1 MERRR
6 ITGGARG
13 ALGTDEVAT
22 PAVGPIRPAAGSR
35 AIRFAGAV
43 VVTIAGA
50 LLLAACSPDATQ
62 PRELKFGHVGEPGS
76 LFALSADE
84 FARRANERL
93 PEGWEVVT
101 YGSSQLGGDELL
113 LQKIKLGTVDFALP
127 STIMSS
133 QVDQFGLFEMPYLVR
148 DREHMRAIEEAV
160 VWPRLTPLAEEEG
173 YRIIAV
179 WENGFRHVTNNE
191 RPIEVP
197 ADLAG
202 IKLRTPSGVWRLKL
216 FQALGANPTPMSLSE
231 VFIAL
236 QTGVIDG
243 QENPLAQIWGSKLH
257 EVQDYLSL
265 TGHVYTPA
273 YVVTSPSRWDL
284 LPDDVRTILE
294 EEARTT
300 QAYVY
305 ETAEHLDADL
315 LDRIRAEGVEVN
327 DPEAQPFLDA
337 AGPLYEEFVTTVEG
351 AGALVEGAAAA
362 GAGGVGEAAA
372 SEEAAT
378 GEPAASGGEAE
389 GAGPG

>member
-6 ITGGARG
+6 ITGGAR
-13 ALGTDEVAT
+13 TITVAGGL
-22 PAVGPIRPAAGSR
+22 AVT
-35 AIRFAGAV
+35 
-43 VVTIAGA
+43 VTAA

-160 VWPRLTPLAEEEG
+160 VWPSLAPLAEEDG

-179 WENGFRHVTNNE
+179 WENGFRHVTNNV
-191 RPIEVP
+191 RPIESP
-197 ADLAG
+197 ADLDG

-284 LPDDVRTILE
+284 LPDDVRIILE
-294 EEARTT
+294 EEARAT
-300 QAYVY
+300 QAYVH

-315 LDRIRAEGVEVN
+315 LGRIRAEGVEVN
-327 DPEAQPFLDA
+327 DPDRQPFLDA

-351 AGALVEGAAAA
+351 ADALVEGAAAA
-362 GAGGVGEAAA
+362 GAGASGDEAA
-372 SEEAAT
+372 
-378 GEPAASGGEAE
+378 

>member
-1 MERRR
+1 MRRR
-6 ITGGARG
+6 RSRVKRGPETGRTGARKIG
-13 ALGTDEVAT
+13 A
-22 PAVGPIRPAAGSR
+22 AAFL
-35 AIRFAGAV
+35 AA
-43 VVTIAGA
+43 A
-50 LLLAACSPDATQ
+50 LLLTASACTPDATT

-133 QVDQFGLFEMPYLVR
+133 QVAAFGLFEMPYLVR
-148 DREHMRAIEEAV
+148 DRQHMGAIEEEV
-160 VWPRLTPLAEEEG
+160 VWPHLVPRAEESG
-173 YRIIAV
+173 YRIVAV
-179 WENGFRHVTNNE
+179 WENGFRHVTNS
-191 RPIEVP
+191 RQPIRVP

-216 FQALGANPTPMSLSE
+216 FQALGANPTPMALSE

-243 QENPLAQIWGSKLH
+243 QENPLAQIWGSKLY

-273 YVVTSPSRWDL
+273 YVVTSPSRWDA

-294 EEARTT
+294 EEARST

-327 DPEAQPFLDA
+327 DPDPQPFLDA

-351 AGALVEGAAAA
+351 AGALVERANAA
-362 GAGGVGEAAA
+362 G
-372 SEEAAT
+372 SR
-378 GEPAASGGEAE
+378 
-389 GAGPG
+389 